1 MFFRSMTQIT
11 RYKVQAQQRSVGYC
25 AINCNANDTN
35 TGKGRVHPMT
45 ILPLKMHVYTAYLG
59 RFYFISIWVQ
69 TRVLLKLK
77 FSLRWILI
85 NAQCNKSSYLFA
97 WDVVFSIEICVYIFL
112 SYLVQFKTNS
122 IYVCK
127 ILYLNDLLFL
137 QTCIQHLDWTKE
149 KESYNVILWMGVTSF
164 FLVCVSKTTIACY
177 IWYSLPVLVIPKLHY
192 RIALK

>member
-1 MFFRSMTQIT
+1 MT
-11 RYKVQAQQRSVGYC
+11 
-25 AINCNANDTN
+25 
-35 TGKGRVHPMT
+35 M
-45 ILPLKMHVYTAYLG
+45 LPLKMHVYTAYLG

-149 KESYNVILWMGVTSF
+149 KESYNVILWMGLTSF

-192 RIALK
+192 RIAVNNSVVDSIGLAENVSFNAAS